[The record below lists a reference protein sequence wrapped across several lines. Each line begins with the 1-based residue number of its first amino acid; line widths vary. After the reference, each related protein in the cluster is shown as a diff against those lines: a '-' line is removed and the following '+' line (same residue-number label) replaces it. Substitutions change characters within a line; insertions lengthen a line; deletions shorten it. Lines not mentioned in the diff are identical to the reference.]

1 MAYEYDFSTAMEV
14 RKFLRKWDAPEAFS
28 TFNYLENLMQ
38 SCFDFPL
45 TFRREFG
52 KYFGPKTMC
61 TFWSDDEGSMMHP
74 WAEVDTASGG
84 QIHKM
89 LEENGYHITVAIYF
103 PLSEEDQETLRSI
116 GKIQWVEEEVSSKE
130 VLVCE

>member
-14 RKFLRKWDAPEAFS
+14 RKFLRKWDSPEAFS

-45 TFRREFG
+45 TFRRELAR
-52 KYFGPKTMC
+52 YFGPKTMC
-61 TFWSDDEGSMMHP
+61 TEWSDDEGLMMHP

-84 QIHKM
+84 QIYKM
-89 LEENGYHITVAIYF
+89 LEKDGYRITVAIYF

-116 GKIQWVEEEVSSKE
+116 GKIQWVEEEVTSKE